1 MERHAEHAARVLQD
15 IDFGLPV
22 FAAVCQMNET
32 LDGQGYPKGLKG
44 NEIVLPA
51 RVLAVV
57 NSFCAMV
64 KPRAYRGARS
74 IDETL
79 TIIESAAGVYDPQV
93 VAVLREVVK
102 SSIGE
107 KILARLNQD

>member
-1 MERHAEHAARVLQD
+1 
-15 IDFGLPV
+15 
-22 FAAVCQMNET
+22 
-32 LDGQGYPKGLKG
+32 
-44 NEIVLPA
+44 VLPA

-57 NSFCAMV
+57 NGFCAMV
-64 KPRAYRGARS
+64 APRAYRGARS

-79 TIIESAAGVYDPQV
+79 AIIEAGKDAYDQRV

-107 KILARLNQD
+107 KILARLSQD